1 MRSGSE
7 LLQALAI
14 GAGITIILSLL
25 LMMYLRLGTQIRTW
39 IANIKMKSLF
49 FRDRRRRDKG
59 RTTR

>member
-1 MRSGSE
+1 MRSASE

-14 GAGITIILSLL
+14 GAGIAIILSLL
-25 LMMYLRLGTQIRTW
+25 LTVYLHLGTQIRTW

-59 RTTR
+59 RTSR